1 MRGDDFAVSPLA
13 AAVPR
18 TRGLPYGHH
27 TVHTHRGAARTD
39 GADKA
44 RNHDQ
49 AEAAPTPRA
58 LRTWRAGVSCY
69 RCSYATYSS
78 NVSMPK
84 SRGRSKSR
92 SRRRVFISGPSST
105 LLPHAH
111 RVCSFPTYSAPLPSL
126 VPRHHSAPQYIPLG
140 ACAATR
146 PPRSRVATYV
156 TPSAPHP
163 FTAHAGVRLPSWR
176 GQLALYSCLEY
187 VDKSSHGRLEHVG
200 MGAWSMLKSRPIVAL
215 PQPWRRHIWASSRA
229 CVASSHMS

>member
-1 MRGDDFAVSPLA
+1 MR
-13 AAVPR
+13 
-18 TRGLPYGHH
+18 T
-27 TVHTHRGAARTD
+27 AAR
-39 GADKA
+39 
-44 RNHDQ
+44 R
-49 AEAAPTPRA
+49 EPMVPTKRGTTTKRKPR
-58 LRTWRAGVSCY
+58 LR
-69 RCSYATYSS
+69 
-78 NVSMPK
+78 
-84 SRGRSKSR
+84 RGRSVR
-92 SRRRVFISGPSST
+92 GALAYLVTVVAMRRMPRTYLCRNHEVVQKAVPAGGSSS
-105 LLPHAH
+105 PAH
-111 RVCSFPTYSAPLPSL
+111 RPRSCRTRTESVNSPPIPHPLPSL

-187 VDKSSHGRLEHVG
+187 VDKSSHGRLEHVD

>member
-1 MRGDDFAVSPLA
+1 MATPRSQARRPRTRREGRGPGRPAHAPVAPSHARCVRHAAASGRPRAGARRRGRAYASVSRLSRRSAAYVARRPQSDRRGLTVRGDDFAVSPLA

-27 TVHTHRGAARTD
+27 TVRMHRGAARTD
-39 GADKA
+39 VADKA

-92 SRRRVFISGPSST
+92 SRRHDFHLR
-105 LLPHAH
+105 H
-111 RVCSFPTYSAPLPSL
+111 
-126 VPRHHSAPQYIPLG
+126 PRRSI
-140 ACAATR
+140 R
-146 PPRSRVATYV
+146 P
-156 TPSAPHP
+156 
-163 FTAHAGVRLPSWR
+163 
-176 GQLALYSCLEY
+176 
-187 VDKSSHGRLEHVG
+187 
-200 MGAWSMLKSRPIVAL
+200 RPIH
-215 PQPWRRHIWASSRA
+215 QGGGWRLIRVVPNAPVCFFSGAVVDELRD
-229 CVASSHMS
+229 V